1 LPNFQLDMRE
11 QVSWRRD
18 NDPEAIRRGGV
29 PIISEG
35 AGTLFDAVGHAG
47 MCPYENRG
55 LFKIWRADDEEIS
68 GGRLETLVRAQL
80 HRNSKV

>member
-1 LPNFQLDMRE
+1 
-11 QVSWRRD
+11 
-18 NDPEAIRRGGV
+18 
-29 PIISEG
+29 
-35 AGTLFDAVGHAG
+35 

-80 HRNSKV
+80 HRNSKVWSDQSVWLGRSVDMIFASGSVLKAASSVMASAKSSLEMLSTNAAF